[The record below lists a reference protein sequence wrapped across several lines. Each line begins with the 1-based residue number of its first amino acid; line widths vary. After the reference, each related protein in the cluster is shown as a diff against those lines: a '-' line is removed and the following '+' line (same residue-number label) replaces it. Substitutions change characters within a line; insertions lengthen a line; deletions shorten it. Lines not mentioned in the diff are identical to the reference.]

1 MNLALDRSL
10 SVYARTAPLPL
21 IGVTMPKLIY
31 AAIASLDGY
40 VEDEAGNFDWAAPDG
55 EVHAFVND
63 LERPIGTHLYGR
75 RMYETMVFWETVST
89 GTDQPVVIRDFA
101 EIWRAAEK
109 VVYSRNLETVSSA
122 RTRIE
127 RDLDP
132 DAVRRLKETSKADI
146 TIGGADLAG
155 QALALGLVDECHLFL
170 GPIVVGGGK
179 HALPDGLRA
188 QLELLD
194 ERRFRN
200 GVVHLRYR
208 VSV

>member
-1 MNLALDRSL
+1 MNLPLDRGL
-10 SVYARTAPLPL
+10 TVYVRTAPRPL

-31 AAIASLDGY
+31 QAIASLDGY
-40 VEDEAGNFDWAAPDG
+40 VEDEQGNFDWAAPDE
-55 EVHAFVND
+55 EVHAFIND
-63 LERPIGTHLYGR
+63 LERPIGTYLYGR
-75 RMYETMVFWETVST
+75 RMYETMVYWETVST
-89 GTDQPVVIRDFA
+89 ATEPAVPRDFA

-109 VVYSRNLETVSSA
+109 IVYSRRLETVSSA

-132 DAVRRLKETSKADI
+132 DAVRRLKQTSTADI

-188 QLELLD
+188 QLELRG

-208 VSV
+208 IIV